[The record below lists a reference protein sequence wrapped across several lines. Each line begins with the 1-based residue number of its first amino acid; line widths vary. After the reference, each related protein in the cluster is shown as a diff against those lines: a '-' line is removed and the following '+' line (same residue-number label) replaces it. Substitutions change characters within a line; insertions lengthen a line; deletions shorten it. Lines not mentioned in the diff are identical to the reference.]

1 MQFIL
6 KESTNSKLPMVL
18 FNLLALLYYLEL
30 SEKYS
35 IIVLADTFIFFYLS
49 GNTFIVS
56 QWIVT
61 LIVLL

>member
-56 QWIVT
+56 Q
-61 LIVLL
+61 